1 MDFKN
6 ITNIFNK
13 NQDNEEYLEEDYE
26 YDDEYDEEEEEES
39 VEPIMGITPEEIAQ
53 YEQLS
58 QYHEVPQTSS
68 DEILEQATVQ
78 AGPKELFS
86 APSNIADLKTGP
98 AVIEDIVLKHL
109 FLSGESSGIDL
120 ANKLRVNHNTIVAPV
135 MSNLIDAKF
144 VEATKSVGLG
154 GLNKVYVLTSKGRQR
169 AYDTLKE
176 SSYVGPAPVHIDDY
190 VKAASAYDKLPI
202 PEFEELREYYADFI
216 IDEKVLADMAIA
228 LSASHSLFLHGL
240 PGMGKTSFISRFTKC
255 CKDTIKVPFA
265 VYVNGNVIQFYDKA
279 LHEPVDPNFNM
290 DDAPPHN
297 GEDNRWVEIKRP
309 CILVGTEFN
318 AREGINIQYDSL
330 GGSASFPVTTKANGG
345 LFIIDDFGRQVETPD
360 QILNLWINKLEGGQ
374 DVMNLKTGQQ
384 FYCPFNAI
392 SIFTTNLDPKELTDD
407 AFLRRLSYKIQ
418 MPVVQL
424 EQFCQIFAIE
434 AERQGIQWDDDIL
447 EHLIREYYQKHNK
460 SFAGDHPRGIISRAL
475 QICQYTNE
483 PKPYKLTKEILDR
496 SWKLHFLPED

>member
-6 ITNIFNK
+6 IGNIFNK
-13 NQDNEEYLEEDYE
+13 NQEEDYE
-26 YDDEYDEEEEEES
+26 EYEDDEYEEEDEES
-39 VEPIMGITPEEIAQ
+39 VEPIMGISAAEIAQ

-58 QYHEVPQTSS
+58 QYHEVPSTSS
-68 DEILEQATVQ
+68 DDILAQATAQ
-78 AGPKELFS
+78 AKPKDIFS
-86 APSNIADLKTGP
+86 APGNIADLKTGP
-98 AVIEDIVLKHL
+98 AVIEDIVLKYL
-109 FLSGESSGIDL
+109 FSTGECSGIEL
-120 ANKLRVNHNTIVAPV
+120 ANKLKINHNTIVAPI
-135 MSNLIDAKF
+135 MANLIDAKF
-144 VEATKSVGLG
+144 VEPTKSVGLG

-176 SSYVGPAPVHIDDY
+176 SSYIGPAPVHIDDY
-190 VKAASAYDKLPI
+190 VETANAYNKLPI
-202 PEFEELREYYADFI
+202 PGFEELREYYADFV

-255 CKDTIKVPFA
+255 CTDTIKVPYA
-265 VYVNGNVIQFYDKA
+265 VYVNGAVIQFYDKA
-279 LHEPVDPNFNM
+279 LHEPVDKNFNM
-290 DDAPPHN
+290 DDPPPHD
-297 GEDNRWVEIKRP
+297 GADHRWVEIKRP

-318 AREGINIQYDSL
+318 ARQGINIQYDTL

-345 LFIIDDFGRQVETPD
+345 LFIIDDFGRQIETPD

-418 MPVVQL
+418 MPAVQL

-447 EHLIREYYQKHNK
+447 EHLIREYYQKENK
-460 SFAGDHPRGIISRAL
+460 SFAGDQPRGLIARAL
-475 QICQYTNE
+475 QICKYTGE
-483 PKPYKLTKEILDR
+483 SAPYKLTKEILDR